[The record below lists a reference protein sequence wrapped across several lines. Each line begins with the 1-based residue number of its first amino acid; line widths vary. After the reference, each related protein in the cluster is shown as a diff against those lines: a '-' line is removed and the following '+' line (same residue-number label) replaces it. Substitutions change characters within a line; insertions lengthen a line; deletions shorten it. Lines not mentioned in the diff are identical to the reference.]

1 MEEEDYSLNYE
12 LYENE
17 LRLKDMYFGVTKPIK
32 LTDIYSEVNKL
43 KDKDDMRFIFWKDDK
58 YIRVQ
63 KRADEYSFYLD
74 IVTNKNKNED
84 FLYSQE
90 LYFKPI
96 RLYLAGND
104 YMDIVSP
111 EQFRNIGEKY
121 KNENIHLYC
130 TKEKKPEEFEICNL
144 LDHLECNCKIIV
156 ISKKDEKL
164 IKEVEFKKLFKAFP
178 RNDKFKTP
186 YEFEMHYSEY
196 FEFDKYYETDTEFY
210 YFNDERRKRKNFTDL
225 LKSLYLNNIYIIF
238 GKGGIGKS
246 ITIIKVFKYGYNHK
260 KYGTLYI
267 NCKYIYKEF
276 KNNID
281 LMKKILKDEII
292 YLFEDEYNSY
302 IECVNMIEQYKPDKI
317 STFWELIR
325 KIIEFCKN
333 KKKQYY
339 IVFDQYKNKIDKD
352 GELFKLNEELKTKNK
367 FCLVA
372 CCSLNDKD
380 IRYYKIKELFD
391 LSPDSKNIKN
401 APDNLRIREI
411 DHLLDEITLSIDNG
425 GQFDKAFK
433 KLGKN
438 IKNYIALSE
447 IKSFFPDKLGEF
459 IKSKKKIIQDKL
471 LDFYKIESIKESN
484 LTFINNLFK
493 FSAETEYEINY
504 LAQIQDYIP
513 FKYFDVIKN
522 EKNKN
527 YAKIVYNFELIKE
540 VLNDIYELLIFEN
553 NSIYKIFSS
562 NELLDEGSLG
572 GLFEKYVIYNMMPKK
587 DKKSNKLFGSFEIK
601 YIYDVKKFVPKN
613 NENWKDRSYI
623 KVHLNPGTYLFKQ
636 KNFNGKGFDAAI
648 IIIND
653 KNEATV
659 YLFQISINKQEIY
672 TIIYLGNLIDIF
684 IEYFAL
690 LFTFSL
696 NKERIYFTYIF
707 DTKHKDELL
716 RKCDSNKMK
725 CIFFKS
731 SIKIFT
737 DKNEIN
743 LEKKDNIE
751 ENFVSL
757 RKNLYGKDIEMKN
770 SSDLQMQRVYLNE
783 SQLNNLIIFLRNKF
797 GENEKINLIFSNNTD
812 IIEDIFSIEEVIL
825 LRNIKRDELDI
836 WIDCIEGGIEEFEKI
851 IKQNKKNQEV
861 EFAEEKDAFEGN
873 NKNIIKNNFKLLIIK
888 NKPLDFFLIFPGGE
902 IIGIEKVTLKNE
914 REKYDVFYI
923 EKL

>member
-32 LTDIYSEVNKL
+32 LTDIYSEVYKL

-58 YIRVQ
+58 CIRVQ

-96 RLYLAGND
+96 RLYLAGKD

-130 TKEKKPEEFEICNL
+130 TKENKPEEFEICNL

-210 YFNDERRKRKNFTDL
+210 YFNDERRKRIKFTDL
-225 LKSLYLNNIYIIF
+225 LKSLYLNYIYIIF
-238 GKGGIGKS
+238 GKCGIGKS

-401 APDNLRIREI
+401 GPDNLRIREI

-425 GQFDKAFK
+425 GQFDIAFK

-438 IKNYIALSE
+438 TKNYIALSE

-471 LDFYKIESIKESN
+471 LNFYKIESIKESN
-484 LTFINNLFK
+484 LNFINNLFK

-540 VLNDIYELLIFEN
+540 VLNDIYELLILEN
-553 NSIYKIFSS
+553 NFIYKIFSS

-601 YIYDVKKFVPKN
+601 YIYDVKKFVPKS

-707 DTKHKDELL
+707 DAKHKDELL

-731 SIKIFT
+731 SIKSFT

-757 RKNLYGKDIEMKN
+757 RNNLYGKDIKMKN
-770 SSDLQMQRVYLNE
+770 SSDY
-783 SQLNNLIIFLRNKF
+783 KC
-797 GENEKINLIFSNNTD
+797 K
-812 IIEDIFSIEEVIL
+812 
-825 LRNIKRDELDI
+825 
-836 WIDCIEGGIEEFEKI
+836 EFI
-851 IKQNKKNQEV
+851 
-861 EFAEEKDAFEGN
+861 
-873 NKNIIKNNFKLLIIK
+873 
-888 NKPLDFFLIFPGGE
+888 
-902 IIGIEKVTLKNE
+902 
-914 REKYDVFYI
+914 
-923 EKL
+923 

>member
-12 LYENE
+12 LYEKE

-96 RLYLAGND
+96 RLYLAGKD

-186 YEFEMHYSEY
+186 YDFEMHYSEY
-196 FEFDKYYETDTEFY
+196 FEFDKYYETDTEFH

-333 KKKQYY
+333 KKKRYY

-707 DTKHKDELL
+707 DAKHKDELL

-757 RKNLYGKDIEMKN
+757 RNNLYGKDIEMKN

-836 WIDCIEGGIEEFEKI
+836 WIDCIEGGIKEFEKI

>member
-12 LYENE
+12 LYEKE

-196 FEFDKYYETDTEFY
+196 FEFDKYYETDTEFH

-471 LDFYKIESIKESN
+471 LDFYKIGSIKESN

-757 RKNLYGKDIEMKN
+757 RKNLYGKDIELKN
-770 SSDLQMQRVYLNE
+770 SSDY
-783 SQLNNLIIFLRNKF
+783 KC
-797 GENEKINLIFSNNTD
+797 K
-812 IIEDIFSIEEVIL
+812 
-825 LRNIKRDELDI
+825 
-836 WIDCIEGGIEEFEKI
+836 EFI
-851 IKQNKKNQEV
+851 
-861 EFAEEKDAFEGN
+861 
-873 NKNIIKNNFKLLIIK
+873 
-888 NKPLDFFLIFPGGE
+888 
-902 IIGIEKVTLKNE
+902 
-914 REKYDVFYI
+914 
-923 EKL
+923 